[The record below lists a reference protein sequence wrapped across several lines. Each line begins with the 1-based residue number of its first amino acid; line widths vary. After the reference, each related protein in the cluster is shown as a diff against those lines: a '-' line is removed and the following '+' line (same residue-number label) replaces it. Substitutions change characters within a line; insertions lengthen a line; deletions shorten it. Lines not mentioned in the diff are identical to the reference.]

1 VKPLPTLR
9 HRSFVVRYLTLFGG
23 ETFSKLCA
31 MAAFAYLARVLEPSQ
46 YGIVEQALAITMFFV
61 LGVESGMG
69 LYGARVIAAEPS
81 RVPQLVPQ
89 VMLLR
94 FALGV
99 PAFVVIISVA
109 AYYRLAGLGILAIN
123 GIAVLVTPFLTQW
136 VFQGLRQMHWVASG
150 AAARNF
156 TFVALVLALVRP
168 GSDVRLVAVAE
179 VCSILVLALV
189 NAYFLHGRLRVR
201 LDVTALAAGTR
212 RLFGDV
218 WFMGLSDLMWA
229 CLWYSPSL
237 AVAWVGTGTEQVAW
251 LAAALRLVLAV
262 HVFVFLYF
270 FNLLPNLA
278 EELAAGLDGWRG
290 LMTRSIATALWP
302 ACLIAIGGTLFAP
315 VMIPAVYG
323 APYQAA
329 VLPFQIG
336 IWMIPLAWFN
346 GHFRFS
352 LVAAGQ
358 QWSEFLISAATAVV
372 TVGGALFLSHRYGST
387 GAAGALL
394 LGGAVN
400 TVLASVAT
408 FRGIGP
414 VPIVVTARP
423 VLLATVASLLLG
435 AGTTAAAGV
444 WAGSVAGCL
453 LFVISAVRQDNE
465 LVRGVRRWIGQQR

>member
-1 VKPLPTLR
+1 MIPSGTLSSVNPPSELR
-9 HRSFVVRYLTLFGG
+9 ARSFFVRYLTLSGG

-31 MAAFAYLARVLEPSQ
+31 MAAFAYLARVLGPSQ

-69 LYGARVIAAEPS
+69 LYGARVVAADPG
-81 RVPQLVPQ
+81 RVAQLVPQ

-94 FALGV
+94 AALGV
-99 PAFVVIISVA
+99 PAFVVIISLA
-109 AYYRLAGLGILAIN
+109 AHYQLAGLGILAIN

-136 VFQGLRQMHWVASG
+136 VFQGLRQMHWVAGG

-156 TFVALVLALVRP
+156 TFVALVFVLVRP

-189 NAYFLHGRLRVR
+189 NAYFLHGWLRVR
-201 LDVTALAAGTR
+201 LDVAEIAAGTR

-229 CLWYSPSL
+229 CLWYAPSL
-237 AVAWVGTGTEQVAW
+237 AVGWVGTGNTQQVAW

-278 EELAAGLDGWRG
+278 EELVVGLDGWRD
-290 LMTRSIATALWP
+290 LMKRSIATALWP

-315 VMIPAVYG
+315 VLIPAVYG
-323 APYQAA
+323 VSYEAA
-329 VLPFQIG
+329 VLPFQIA

-358 QWSEFLISAATAVV
+358 QWSEFLVAVATAAV
-372 TVGGALFLSHRYGST
+372 TVGAALFLSHQYGAD

-400 TVLASVAT
+400 TLLAGMASS
-408 FRGIGP
+408 RGIGP
-414 VPIVVTARP
+414 MPILATARP

-435 AGTTAAAGV
+435 VGMSAAAGV
-444 WAGSVAGCL
+444 WFGTA
-453 LFVISAVRQDNE
+453 RQDNE
-465 LVRGVRRWIGQQR
+465 LVRGVSRWIGNRR